1 VAAAEVAAVM
11 AVPAVA
17 VVVMAE
23 EEVAADM
30 AVAVAADMAVAVASA
45 ARVPAAGK
53 IAATAIAIQLQLQP
67 LPLQQIPGA
76 PQLANQAAMVLTTV
90 AAAAAAVVGIAQ
102 LPQPPVKIGVIT
114 AALKVEF
121 GLNLAA
127 LQRFGEPFGCFC

>member
-1 VAAAEVAAVM
+1 M

-17 VVVMAE
+17 VVVMAAAE
-23 EEVAADM
+23 AADM
-30 AVAVAADMAVAVASA
+30 AAEVAVASA

-76 PQLANQAAMVLTTV
+76 PQLAKNQAAMVLTTV
-90 AAAAAAVVGIAQ
+90 AAAAAGVVGIAQ